1 MTALQVGIAALV
13 LTGAIC
19 CNSGEREPE
28 LATDSP
34 TRLLADAVDRFARSG
49 DVEGEIANWARH
61 DIGFR
66 PESPVESIELM
77 ALLSDTDGQ
86 PLSFWYRIDRLT
98 LPSTRGPKSVPAQAG
113 EDFRA
118 AALIRSS
125 GLQASAKAVERRDF
139 VERATLGLASFDDSS
154 LQVRDVE
161 LTLANG
167 RDPASSCGGTY
178 QLRDGLGLSLRFTR
192 DLCATTLRAGDYRI
206 ATVPLPEVQ
215 GEVHLDGRTRTVTGR
230 GWARQLRGIRPPLA
244 GGAVVFDRLLL
255 TLDGVGQIDVLR
267 SRRASGSGPV
277 QATAAFDDSR
287 GVGAADAAIEWLDAD
302 DGDSAA
308 WRLVEPTR
316 DIDIV
321 LTPVIAPGPA
331 HDLRARTSGGSG
343 SPGSSLRGPALT
355 GSASPDSTWH
365 GAVRARGSHSG
376 IGFVEISLPDV
387 VLAKGL
393 E

>member
-1 MTALQVGIAALV
+1 MTVLQVGIAALV
-13 LTGAIC
+13 LTGAIGC
-19 CNSGEREPE
+19 DSGERAPE

-34 TRLLADAVDRFARSG
+34 MRLLADAVDRFALSG
-49 DVEGEIANWARH
+49 DVEGEIARWARH

-77 ALLSDTDGQ
+77 ALLSDTGGQ
-86 PLSFWYRIDRLT
+86 PVSFWYRIDRLT
-98 LPSTRGPKSVPAQAG
+98 LPSTRGTKAVPAQAG

-125 GLQASAKAVERRDF
+125 ALQASAEALERRDF
-139 VERATLGLASFDDSS
+139 VERATLGLASYDDSS

-167 RDPASSCGGTY
+167 QDPARPCSGSY
-178 QLRDGLGLSLRFTR
+178 QLRDVLGLSLRFTR

-244 GGAVVFDRLLL
+244 GGAVIFDRLLL

-277 QATAAFDDSR
+277 QATAVFDDSR
-287 GVGAADAAIEWLDAD
+287 GDDAADAAIEWLDAN

-316 DIDIV
+316 DIDIE
-321 LTPVIAPGPA
+321 LMPVVATGST
-331 HDLRARTSGGSG
+331 HDLPGSARGGPTSA
-343 SPGSSLRGPALT
+343 GSSLRAAALPGPASL
-355 GSASPDSTWH
+355 DSTWR
-365 GAVRARGSHSG
+365 GAVRAKGSHEG
-376 IGFVEISLPDV
+376 IGFVEISLPDT
-387 VLAKGL
+387 AEAEGL

>member
-1 MTALQVGIAALV
+1 MRVGIAALV
-13 LTGAIC
+13 LIGAIGC
-19 CNSGEREPE
+19 DSGEREPE
-28 LATDSP
+28 LSTDSP
-34 TRLLADAVDRFARSG
+34 TRLLADAVDRFARSDDIEDG
-49 DVEGEIANWARH
+49 PANWASH

-77 ALLSDTDGQ
+77 ALLSDTAGQ
-86 PLSFWYRIDRLT
+86 PISFRYRIDRLT
-98 LPSTRGPKSVPAQAG
+98 LPSTRGTKSELAQGG

-118 AALIRSS
+118 TALIRSS
-125 GLQASAKAVERRDF
+125 ALQASAEALERRDF

-167 RDPASSCGGTY
+167 QDPARPCGGSY

-277 QATAAFDDSR
+277 QATAVFDDSR
-287 GVGAADAAIEWLDAD
+287 GDDAADAAIEWLDAN

-321 LTPVIAPGPA
+321 FTPVIASGPA
-331 HDLRARTSGGSG
+331 HELLAITSGGSD
-343 SPGSSLRGPALT
+343 SPGSSLRGSALT
-355 GSASPDSTWH
+355 GSVAPDSTWR
-365 GAVRARGSHSG
+365 GAVKARGSHSG
-376 IGFVEISLPDV
+376 IGFVEISLPDTA
-387 VLAKGL
+387 LAKGL